1 VYNAAVSN
9 SVQALDTATAGAI
22 FYAAVIAY
30 AGITDLATA
39 RYLWELIDDSQTPDW
54 GTIDDTQSAG
64 WVEVNDIQAASW
76 QNVGNT
82 QADGWTQ
89 IDDTQ
94 DPDWVRITP

>member
-1 VYNAAVSN
+1 VADAVAAID
-9 SVQALDTATAGAI
+9 APTAGAI

-30 AGITDLATA
+30 AGVTDVATA

-54 GTIDDTQSAG
+54 GNINDTQSAG
-64 WVEVNDIQAASW
+64 WVEINDIQATSW

-94 DPDWVRITP
+94 DPNWGRITP